1 MLTVNERPFLNRER
15 PVDWS
20 TLTPNCLVA
29 DIQEAIQIAEEKL
42 AAIENLSLEDS
53 TYESVIAGIDRA
65 LRDLSDSWSLAG
77 HLSSVR
83 TSPEFREAYNEVLP
97 TVSHFFAGLCL
108 REKLWER
115 VRKVAES
122 GPLPEDA
129 VELRHLQETRRDFE
143 EAGAQL
149 DEEGKE
155 KLRSLE
161 SKLAAVTQKFTE
173 NVLDS
178 TENWELIVTDRSR
191 LDGIPESALQAAEHD
206 AKNHGHGSGGT
217 PAWRFS
223 LQAPSYLPILQYA
236 HSDDLRKEI
245 WEAASQIGNDGKFDN
260 PSRVLEI
267 LKLRN
272 EKVNLLNFPSF
283 ADYTTSRRM
292 VKKGSAAIEFV
303 EEMHEKVLPY
313 FKKEIEEL
321 EKFRADETDSDIRKL
336 EPWEVSYWGERM
348 RKKLF
353 DFDEEELRQWF
364 PIRSVQNGL
373 FALAEKV
380 FAVRIVPKE
389 APTSELVWHPDVEF
403 YDLED
408 SSGHTLGS
416 FYADW
421 YPRKGKR
428 DGAWMNPLFTGSPFD
443 PDQPSP
449 HYGVICGNLTPP
461 SGDRPALLTHREVE
475 TIFHEFGHLLHH
487 LCSKVKVR
495 GLSGTSVAWDF
506 VELPSQIMENWCWER
521 ESLDLFALHY
531 ETGETLP
538 EDLYQKMRRARNF
551 QSAIQTMRQLS
562 FAKMDLELHNNRS
575 FADETELFAFINET
589 LADYQI
595 PLQTKPPSILPRF
608 THLFGS
614 PTGYAAGYYSYKYAE
629 MLDADAFSRF
639 LDEGILNSDTGKE
652 FREKILAKGNSE
664 PPAQLFSNFMG
675 RDPDPDALL
684 RRAGLLNSATD

>member
-1 MLTVNERPFLNRER
+1 MVCVNERPFLNRER
-15 PVDWS
+15 PVNWS
-20 TLTPNCLVA
+20 SLTSNCLVA
-29 DIQEAIQIAEEKL
+29 DIQEAILESEERLQAIEKL
-42 AAIENLSLEDS
+42 PFTECSYS
-53 TYESVIAGIDRA
+53 SVIAGIGEA
-65 LRDLSDSWSLAG
+65 LQGLSDSWSLAG

-83 TSPEFREAYNEVLP
+83 TDAEFRKAYNEVLP
-97 TVSHFFAGLCL
+97 AVSNFFAGLCL
-108 REKLWER
+108 REDLWER
-115 VRKVAES
+115 VRRVSES
-122 GPLPEDA
+122 ETLPADP
-129 VELRHLQETRRDFE
+129 VELRHLNETRRDFE
-143 EAGAQL
+143 EAGARL
-149 DEEGKE
+149 DEKTKE
-155 KLRSLE
+155 ELRSIE

-191 LDGIPESALQAAEHD
+191 LDGIPDSALRSAELD
-206 AKNHGHGSGGT
+206 ARSHGHGSEEN

-236 HSDDLRKEI
+236 DSDELRKEV
-245 WEAASQIGNDGKFDN
+245 WEAATRIGNDGKYDN
-260 PSRVLEI
+260 PPLVLEI

-272 EKVNLLNFPSF
+272 EKVKILGFPSF

-303 EEMHEKVLPY
+303 EEMHGKVLPL
-313 FKKEIEEL
+313 FRKEIEEL
-321 EKFRADETDSDIRKL
+321 ENFRAAETGSELRRL
-336 EPWEVSYWGERM
+336 EPWEVGYWSERM

-353 DFDEEELRQWF
+353 DFDEEELREWF

-373 FALAEKV
+373 FDLAEKV

-389 APTSELVWHPDVEF
+389 KPESDLVWHPDVEF

-428 DGAWMNPLFTGSPFD
+428 DGAWMNPLFTGSPFAD
-443 PDQPSP
+443 EEPAP

-495 GLSGTSVAWDF
+495 GLSGTNVAWDF

-531 ETGETLP
+531 ETGQPLP
-538 EDLYQKMRRARNF
+538 EELYQKMRRARNF

-562 FAKMDLELHNNRS
+562 FAKMDLELHNNRNFS
-575 FADETELFAFINET
+575 DESELFAFIDET
-589 LADYQI
+589 LAEYQI
-595 PLQTKPPSILPRF
+595 PLQTKPPSILARF

-614 PTGYAAGYYSYKYAE
+614 PMGYAAGYYSYKYAE

-639 LDEGILNSDTGKE
+639 LEEGILNSSTGKD
-652 FREKILAKGNSE
+652 FRDKILAKGNSE
-664 PPAQLFSNFMG
+664 APAILFNSFMG
-675 RDPDPDALL
+675 RAPDPDALL
-684 RRAGLLNSATD
+684 RRAGLLTPGEK